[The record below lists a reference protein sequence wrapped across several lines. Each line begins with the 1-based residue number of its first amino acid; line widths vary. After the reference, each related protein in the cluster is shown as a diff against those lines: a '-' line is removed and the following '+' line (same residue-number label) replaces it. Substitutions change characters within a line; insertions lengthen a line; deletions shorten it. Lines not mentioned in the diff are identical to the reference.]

1 MDLSKVKLIV
11 SDMDG
16 TLLNSHEEPSNLF
29 FEQFKKLKELGVHFI
44 AASGRQFDSIA
55 HKLSPIKDEITII
68 GENGGVAKRNGELLH
83 LQTMD
88 RRIVSEVIPTLRKI
102 KDTLIILCGKNSAFV
117 ETKDQKLINI
127 FKEYYNTYEIVEDLT
142 QVVDRA
148 STIKI
153 ALYHPISS
161 EEYIYPK
168 VKLFEKEILL
178 KISGKNWVDLSS
190 LTCNKGKALKVVQD
204 RMNISS
210 EQTVVFGDYLND
222 IEMLQCAKYSFAMKN
237 AHSEVK
243 LIAKYETDSNNDLG
257 VEKVIAQIIE
267 AKSK

>member
-16 TLLNSHEEPSNLF
+16 TLLNSHEKPSDLF
-29 FEQFKKLKELGVHFI
+29 YEHFETLKKLDVHFV

-88 RRIVSEVIPTLRKI
+88 ENIVSEIIPNLRRI
-102 KDTLIILCGKNSAFV
+102 KDTLIILCGKDSAFV
-117 ETKDQKLINI
+117 ETKDQNLIDI

-161 EEYIYPK
+161 EEYVYPQ
-168 VKLFEKEILL
+168 VQPYEKEILL

-190 LTCNKGKALKVVQD
+190 PTCNKGRALKVVQD
-204 RMNISS
+204 KMKISP
-210 EQTVVFGDYLND
+210 EETMVFGDYLND
-222 IEMLQCAKYSFAMKN
+222 LEMLQCAKYSFAMKN
-237 AHSEVK
+237 AHPEVK
-243 LIAKYETDSNNDLG
+243 LIANYETASNDDLG
-257 VEKVIAQIIE
+257 VEKVIAQVIE